1 MAFTLNIDELKIGEA
16 KEIAAMFGAQ
26 VKGSGLGTI
35 KHGLC
40 IVVLDK
46 GFVYVGNLTTD
57 DKFLIITDAKN
68 IRRWGTTKGL
78 GQLALDGPQTNT
90 VLDNAGTVKALV
102 GELKHMI
109 VCEVDSWNK

>member
-1 MAFTLNIDELKIGEA
+1 MNIDELKIGEA

-26 VKGSGLGTI
+26 VKSSGLGTI
-35 KHGLC
+35 NHGFC

-57 DKFLIITDAKN
+57 DKFITITDARN
-68 IRRWGTTKGL
+68 IRRWGTSKGL
-78 GQLALDGPQTNT
+78 GQLALEGEQADTI
-90 VLDNAGTVKALV
+90 LDSVGTVKALI

-109 VCEVDSWNK
+109 LSEAKLWKK